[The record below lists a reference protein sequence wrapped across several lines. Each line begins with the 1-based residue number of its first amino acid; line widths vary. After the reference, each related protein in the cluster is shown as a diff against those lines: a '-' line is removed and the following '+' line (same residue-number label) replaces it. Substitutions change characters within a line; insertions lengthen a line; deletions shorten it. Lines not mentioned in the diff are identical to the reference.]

1 MRIIISPAKK
11 MNEERDD
18 FPALGLPVFLGKT
31 NALRDWL
38 KGLSYEDAKA
48 LWSCNDKL
56 AQLNFDRFAAMG
68 ALDELSRLTPAILSY
83 EGIQYRYMAPD
94 VFTAPALD
102 FIRDHLRILSGF
114 YGVLKPFDGVTP
126 YRLEMQAKVGKFG
139 GELPAADGTSP
150 AKTLYEFWGD
160 TLYEEVQRDN
170 KDRFVLNLASKE
182 YSQCVEKYLQPE
194 DFCLTVVFGE
204 LKEDPKTGRE
214 KVITKGTLA
223 KMARGDMVRFLAER
237 DITDPESIKAYDGLN
252 FRFCPERSS
261 DKEYVFLKEE

>member
-18 FPALGLPVFLGKT
+18 FPALGLPVFLEKT

-48 LWSCNDKL
+48 LWTCNDKL
-56 AQLNFDRFAAMG
+56 AQLNVDRFAAMG
-68 ALDELSRLTPAILSY
+68 ALDDLPRLTPAIFSY

-102 FIRDHLRILSGF
+102 FIQEHLRILSGF

-139 GELPAADGTSP
+139 FPEA
-150 AKTLYEFWGD
+150 TLYDFWGD